1 MATQT
6 YTATAAAQ
14 REFPASLPVWKA
26 ACLNCH
32 DTHTV
37 QGARRLLREGTD
49 SLAVPKAGGAAALEE
64 TCYACHTTAAQ
75 SAVTP
80 ATSVPD
86 IRSDFQLARRMP
98 IRSLDQ
104 AAGTEVHDI
113 GGTFSDPGFVD
124 CTGAANM
131 CGKDF
136 LEPRVKLG
144 VGNLNNRHAECTDCH
159 NPHRVVKFRSFTGNG
174 GVIAG
179 ASGRGGHA
187 PARRH
192 GGLHPYQ
199 HRFRRA
205 ARRLR
210 RRADLRLSLVPE
222 PALGLHREARRPR
235 NERGHRA

>member
-1 MATQT
+1 GGVGCQDKTPAGGTWAYPAHANPLVATQT
-6 YTATAAAQ
+6 YTATATTQ

-104 AAGTEVHDI
+104 APGTEVHDI
-113 GGTFSDPGFVD
+113 GGTFSAPGFVD

-144 VGNLNNRHAECTDCH
+144 VGILANRHAECTDCH
-159 NPHRVVKFRSFTGNG
+159 NPHRVVKFRSVVGNG

-179 ASGRGGHA
+179 APDAAGTHRHSATPRSLPTTTPSGPLLR
-187 PARRH
+187 PASH
-192 GGLHPYQ
+192 
-199 HRFRRA
+199 
-205 ARRLR
+205 
-210 RRADLRLSLVPE
+210 VP
-222 PALGLHREARRPR
+222 LTR
-235 NERGHRA
+235 